1 VAVLRG
7 IVRWARICPST
18 LIDSPS
24 RIRQVTSPGPWT
36 FYQYRYGFSH
46 VVCDADGRIIASSVM
61 AKDGLVSADAT
72 PRVGIASS
80 LGNAPKIA
88 KSAVE
93 ACEERAAIILADWNP
108 SRRSPRPAHCGH
120 RELSISTRRVGSA

>member
-61 AKDGLVSADAT
+61 AKDGPVSADAT
-72 PRVGIASS
+72 PRVGIASR
-80 LGNAPKIA
+80 LGNAPEIA

-93 ACEERAAIILADWNP
+93 ACEERARSGQLSSSRTGTHLAGRHGP
-108 SRRSPRPAHCGH
+108 
-120 RELSISTRRVGSA
+120 LIVGIAS